1 MAEYIDREQAEI
13 MAIDGAD
20 KWDGGYNYER
30 ELAIQEAI
38 RRIPSADVVEVVRCK
53 DCKHYKPQFKSR
65 HWQNKKN
72 YCCRSSFAKV
82 NDFDYCSYG
91 ERKDT

>member
-1 MAEYIDREQAEI
+1 MGEYIDREQAEI

-20 KWDGGYNYER
+20 KWDGGCNYER

-53 DCKHYKPQFKSR
+53 DCKWWSG
-65 HWQNKKN
+65 KN
-72 YCCRSSFAKV
+72 YDGCCLKNGLATRYANS
-82 NDFDYCSYG
+82 YCSDG
-91 ERKDT
+91 ERKVE